1 MKNDV
6 VKLNSAVFFENL
18 NPQKLHAKLVNVSTL
33 NRIHKI
39 MNMHKLCPIIC
50 VILGPPPAPNLP
62 KIGHHS
68 YTFPRWDIYVEKSKW
83 LQSFLCFIN

>member
-1 MKNDV
+1 MGMKNDV

-33 NRIHKI
+33 NLIHRI

-50 VILGPPPAPNLP
+50 VILGPPRLKTLQPVLP
-62 KIGHHS
+62 
-68 YTFPRWDIYVEKSKW
+68 
-83 LQSFLCFIN
+83 